1 MWSIGCIAAELLL
14 RTPLLQ
20 GTSDLDQLSKTF
32 EVLGSPTKENWPDV
46 DQLPDY
52 VEFRPSPG
60 FPLEEIFSA
69 AGDDLIHLLKGLFAL
84 DPKRRL
90 TSTQCLSMKIL
101 IDSVK
106 PFKSKNRD
114 KIYLDAPN
122 PNLKKVVIEIFE

>member
-101 IDSVK
+101 IDITVMISYRIVV
-106 PFKSKNRD
+106 FFECTTSNSTTS
-114 KIYLDAPN
+114 IAPT
-122 PNLKKVVIEIFE
+122 LKV